1 MKSKCA
7 VNFTTYPSETYGVLD
22 SDVNS
27 RERILLIVTHENCGK
42 AVEAAFNHAR
52 RTSGTVHVLQI
63 LTSDLYHH
71 GHHDLVATR
80 HSKRQFLLHIREE
93 VLERGGT
100 ALQALE
106 DHARNLGII
115 LETSVV
121 ESENLYAA
129 SLSEAKKGYDVIF
142 LPEQKRKLFPLF
154 KRTLAEY
161 LQRRLPGRIF
171 SQ

>member
-7 VNFTTYPSETYGVLD
+7 VDFTTYPSETYGVLD

-27 RERILLIVTHENCGK
+27 RERILLIVTHERCGK

-52 RTSGTVHVLQI
+52 RTSGQVHVLQI
-63 LTSDLYHH
+63 LTSELYHY
-71 GHHDLVATR
+71 GHQDLVTTR
-80 HSKRQFLLHIREE
+80 PSKRQFLLYVREE
-93 VLERGGT
+93 VLERGRI
-100 ALQALE
+100 ALQAIE
-106 DHARNLGII
+106 DNARNSGIV
-115 LETSVV
+115 LKTSIV
-121 ESENLYAA
+121 ESEDLYSA

-161 LQRRLPGRIF
+161 LQRRFPGRIF
-171 SQ
+171 SK